1 MLHLEKSG
9 FGWED
14 ASLECKYSVRLST
27 DKKKTNKKNK
37 HGKNNKK
44 TIS

>member
-9 FGWED
+9 ED
-14 ASLECKYSVRLST
+14 ANLEFRYSVRLST

-37 HGKNNKK
+37 HGKNNEK